1 MADFRKILNHVDKWE
16 GGLVFIPE
24 EKQWTNRGIQW
35 TTFKALAPKLIGIQ
49 NPTINDLKKIT
60 QQQWEKFIEYFWNV
74 ATNNNQINNQR
85 SAELMFQSFWGS
97 GRTGIK
103 VMQRAIGVD
112 ADGQV
117 GKITT
122 SAINRNPKSPQILYQ
137 ALEDFYKKLATDKPN
152 RYGRFLKGWLN
163 RLAELKPDKSAA
175 IGIILAGSIFLLY
188 LITKK

>member
-1 MADFRKILNHVDKWE
+1 MADFRKILSHVDKWE

-24 EKQWTNRGIQW
+24 EKQYTNRGIQW
-35 TTFKALAPKLIGIQ
+35 TTFKELAPRLIGIS
-49 NPTINDLKKIT
+49 NPSLDDLKKLT
-60 QQQWEKFIEYFWNV
+60 QEQWEKFIQYFWNI
-74 ATNNNQINNQR
+74 ATNGNSINNQR
-85 SAELMFQSFWGS
+85 SAELMFQALWGS

-112 ADGQV
+112 ADGIV

-137 ALEDFYKKLATDKPN
+137 ALEDFYKKLATDKPE

-163 RLAELKPDKSAA
+163 RLSELKPDKAA
-175 IGIILAGSIFLLY
+175 AMGIILAGSLFLLY
-188 LITKK
+188 LITNK